1 MAKSEGWVVDRRADC
16 HQIAAMMSDPGNV
29 LFTLIPHCNPRGSVG
44 FTMKSTRICLVS
56 FACVAGAFSFGV
68 IANAAIDLVAPSP
81 KDAVV
86 SEAPPSA
93 PVNAAEAPAAP
104 AFALASA
111 TSTPAELGPV
121 KIKTVSI
128 IVRDG
133 EFAEQANEPA
143 VAVQVPVQVP
153 VQSPVQMSV
162 QVPLPRP
169 RPVGAPSLDGTASL
183 AGQPG
188 SLAITAA
195 TRRVNAED
203 GEMLSAAGIDRM
215 KSALALTAEQEEY
228 WPAIASEL
236 RALGKMLKGKGQ
248 YAHVDNDTMQRLYWA
263 AAPLI
268 TRLSYEQK
276 LKVKQMARLMGLT
289 QVAEAL

>member
-1 MAKSEGWVVDRRADC
+1 
-16 HQIAAMMSDPGNV
+16 
-29 LFTLIPHCNPRGSVG
+29 
-44 FTMKSTRICLVS
+44 MKLARVCLVS
-56 FACVAGAFSFGV
+56 LGCVAGAFSFGV
-68 IANAAIDLVAPSP
+68 IANAAIDMVVPSQ

-86 SEAPPSA
+86 SDADLPKGTASV
-93 PVNAAEAPAAP
+93 PVKAAEDPAGP
-104 AFALASA
+104 AFTLASA
-111 TSTPAELGPV
+111 TSTPVELGPL
-121 KIKTVSI
+121 KIKTVP
-128 IVRDG
+128 IVVRAG
-133 EFAEQANEPA
+133 EFAAPANEPA
-143 VAVQVPVQVP
+143 DAAQVRI
-153 VQSPVQMSV
+153 

-169 RPVGAPSLDGTASL
+169 RPTGAPSLDGTASL

-195 TRRVNAED
+195 TRKVNPED

-215 KSALALTAEQEEY
+215 KTALALTAEQEEY

-236 RALGKMLKGKGQ
+236 RALGKVLKGKGQ
-248 YAHVDNDTMQRLYWA
+248 NAHVDNDTMQRLYWA

>member
-1 MAKSEGWVVDRRADC
+1 MAKSEGWVVDRGADC

-56 FACVAGAFSFGV
+56 LSCLAGAFSFGV
-68 IANAAIDLVAPSP
+68 IANAAIDLVVPSP
-81 KDAVV
+81 KDAAV
-86 SEAPPSA
+86 SEALPSA

-111 TSTPAELGPV
+111 TSTPVELGPV

-128 IVRDG
+128 VVRDG
-133 EFAEQANEPA
+133 EFAEQANGPA
-143 VAVQVPVQVP
+143 VAVQMPVQG
-153 VQSPVQMSV
+153 PVQMSV